1 MVLPD
6 LLHMHRVVHRGIGSR
21 GVSGAGQT
29 CGMTENG
36 DGHGWPPIDPND
48 GWAELLA
55 ALREDLLR
63 IDPRLVVRQIKQ
75 KGGVLDVWAETSGTE
90 LDDAVRERIAEAERQ
105 SAVTCERCGAPG
117 QLHQRDNGWVRV
129 ECDVHSQPAH
139 RWPACPWPGWALLYA
154 RLICDLVNI
163 DEDLVVESVD
173 VRDGEL
179 HVEVRGAGADRHD
192 AAMARVADAEDQSL
206 MTCVVCGEEADVPED
221 PVPPLCEEHR

>member
-1 MVLPD
+1 
-6 LLHMHRVVHRGIGSR
+6 
-21 GVSGAGQT
+21 
-29 CGMTENG
+29 MTETD
-36 DGHGWPPIDPND
+36 DGYGWPPTDPND
-48 GWAELLA
+48 GWAELLTD
-55 ALREDLLR
+55 LRADLER
-63 IDPRLVVRQIKQ
+63 IDPHLVVRQVKQ
-75 KGGVLDVWAETSGTE
+75 KLGTLEVWAEASDPE
-90 LDDAVRERIAEAERQ
+90 LASAVHQRIAEAERQ

-154 RLICDLVNI
+154 RLIRDLVNI

-179 HVEVRGAGADRHD
+179 HVEVRGAGADRHN
-192 AAMARVADAEDQSL
+192 AALARVADAEDQSL

-221 PVPPLCEEHR
+221 AVPPLCEEHR

>member
-1 MVLPD
+1 
-6 LLHMHRVVHRGIGSR
+6 
-21 GVSGAGQT
+21 
-29 CGMTENG
+29 MT
-36 DGHGWPPIDPND
+36 D
-48 GWAELLA
+48 
-55 ALREDLLR
+55 
-63 IDPRLVVRQIKQ
+63 
-75 KGGVLDVWAETSGTE
+75 TE
-90 LDDAVRERIAEAERQ
+90 
-105 SAVTCERCGAPG
+105 P
-117 QLHQRDNGWVRV
+117 
-129 ECDVHSQPAH
+129 H
-139 RWPACPWPGWALLYA
+139 RWPGCPWPGWAQLYA